1 MSDPIEQ
8 NGLEGLAG
16 GPEGDVPMS
25 FWDHFREL
33 RGRLTRC
40 VLAVVI
46 GFGGSF
52 AFADILGRY
61 IRRPFE
67 SAWTAAKMPG
77 EPTLQALGIQDPLM
91 VDFRIALTAGIF
103 FALPVIFY
111 QLWMFISPGLY
122 SREKRFVVPFVVVS
136 ILMFVLGAWFAYAY
150 VLPFGYAWLLD
161 YGQGAGRTTIHPELG
176 NYVKGTTR
184 VLLAFGAVFEFP
196 LLIAFM
202 AKAGLVTNRTL
213 LRYWRIAVLA
223 IFVVAAFLTPPEP
236 ITQLMMAG
244 PMVLLF
250 FASVLVAWFIN
261 PAPKPEPEPPVGT
274 DSRTE
279 R

>member
-1 MSDPIEQ
+1 EDRSRPRAATAREWRITRGLTPLRTPGDGIPRDVVTTNPFPRKHVSDPIEQ

-122 SREKRFVVPFVVVS
+122 
-136 ILMFVLGAWFAYAY
+136 
-150 VLPFGYAWLLD
+150 
-161 YGQGAGRTTIHPELG
+161 
-176 NYVKGTTR
+176 
-184 VLLAFGAVFEFP
+184 
-196 LLIAFM
+196 
-202 AKAGLVTNRTL
+202 
-213 LRYWRIAVLA
+213 
-223 IFVVAAFLTPPEP
+223 
-236 ITQLMMAG
+236 
-244 PMVLLF
+244 
-250 FASVLVAWFIN
+250 
-261 PAPKPEPEPPVGT
+261 
-274 DSRTE
+274 
-279 R
+279 